1 MNCLPN
7 PNVMPTTEKQYA
19 YIYNIATCLVNSNE
33 DIPFDSNGVLTEC
46 FIHNYGSPVVIIKK
60 SALYKIIYTIIT
72 DSSNNQFELAVNNRL
87 AYNTLYGSDVGLQN
101 YGQTIM
107 SLREG
112 DILTVR
118 NVSMPVMLTEM
129 SHDSFNII
137 NASLIL
143 EELQ

>member
-7 PNVMPTTEKQYA
+7 PNIIPTTEKQYA
-19 YIYNIATCLVNSNE
+19 YIYNMTTCVVNSNE
-33 DIPFDSNGVLTEC
+33 DIPFDSNGVLTDC
-46 FIHNYGSPVVIIKK
+46 FIHNYGSPVIIIKK
-60 SALYKIIYTIIT
+60 TALYKIIYTIIT
-72 DSSNNQFELAVNNRL
+72 DSSNNQFTLAVNNHST
-87 AYNTLYGSDVGLQN
+87 YNTLYGSDAGLQN

-118 NVSMPVMLTEM
+118 NVSMPIILTEM
-129 SHDSFNII
+129 THDSFNIV
-137 NASLIL
+137 NASLII